1 MGFYA
6 WLPFYLYDTN
16 THTLFECSLPFYLYD
31 THILY
36 VWSIVLSSHTH
47 THTHTQNFVSK
58 KEKPLN
64 GEKKRILT
72 SCCDDV
78 KNMWHAHMGVATS
91 TCFLQCH
98 TMLQECYISPPRTG
112 CLKMRCRS
120 S

>member
-1 MGFYA
+1 MHG
-6 WLPFYLYDTN
+6 YLFISMTQIHTHSLN
-16 THTLFECSLPFYLYD
+16 VLCPSISMTHTHFVCVVSCSFF
-31 THILY
+31 
-36 VWSIVLSSHTH
+36 TH

-64 GEKKRILT
+64 GKKKRILT

-78 KNMWHAHMGVATS
+78 QNMWHAHMGVATS

-98 TMLQECYISPPRTG
+98 IMLQECYISPPRTG